1 MGPLLRNPPLS
12 SSSAT
17 SQWNAT
23 IRRRLESGTPAE
35 AVSAFATML
44 RGGARPDAFTLPLLN
59 RAAASHSLA
68 PGLLGAAHCFG
79 IRAGFGGDVY
89 FCNTL
94 LAAYARRGAVPAAR
108 QVFGEMRARDVVSW
122 TTLLSAHAGMEDD
135 ARELSQLVAA
145 MRADGG
151 CELGAV
157 TLAVVLQACT
167 DSRDAAGGRQMHC
180 YAVKTGWA
188 GDLLVVNSLLTHL
201 SRTSGLGDAEALFE
215 QSPRRDIVS
224 WNIMI
229 SGYSWEGNV
238 SKVVNLY
245 ERMRAEE
252 VRPSGETLTAVVAA
266 FAKHRF
272 LHQGKRL
279 HSFAVRSGLMDTIV
293 VASFVDLYAKCGEF
307 VSSVQLFEEFKGDS
321 SCLWSAMMWAF
332 IHHGIFL
339 GAIHLFQRMMMDS
352 FCFPNADLLRALVI
366 SYTEMEALRLG
377 KATHGYI
384 IRNNYAADSSSCAL
398 ETSLV
403 KLYARCGDIHL
414 AERCFS
420 RILQKDLVSW
430 SSMIEAFTIH
440 GHGKKALK
448 LFNQMLEGG
457 TEPNRV
463 TFLSLLSACSHSGL
477 VSEARELFD
486 CMVKKFRFEPEL
498 GHYTCMVDVLGR
510 SGNLEEALQVI
521 SNMKV
526 KPDGRIWGA
535 LLASCRMHSNSKLA
549 SFAAQKLVELEPN
562 NAGYHAVFSNVQAES
577 GRWTEVEDIRS
588 CIEVMNME
596 KSPAWSY
603 ISDVGVP

>member
-1 MGPLLRNPPLS
+1 
-12 SSSAT
+12 
-17 SQWNAT
+17 
-23 IRRRLESGTPAE
+23 
-35 AVSAFATML
+35 ML

-59 RAAASHSLA
+59 RAAASHSL

-94 LAAYARRGAVPAAR
+94 LASYARRGAVAPAR
-108 QVFGEMRARDVVSW
+108 QVFDDMRERDMVSW
-122 TTLLSAHAGMEDD
+122 TTLLSAYADTEDD
-135 ARELSQLVAA
+135 TRELSQLVTA
-145 MRADGG
+145 MRADGR

-157 TLAVVLQACT
+157 TLAVVLRACT
-167 DSRDAAGGRQMHC
+167 ASSRDAAGGRQLHC
-180 YAVKTGWA
+180 YAVKRGWA
-188 GDLLVVNSLLTHL
+188 GDLLVLNSLLTHV
-201 SRTSGLGDAEALFE
+201 SRTSGLGDADVLFE
-215 QSPRRDIVS
+215 RSPRRDTVS

-229 SGYSWEGNV
+229 SGYSLEGNV
-238 SKVVNLY
+238 LKVVNLY
-245 ERMRAEE
+245 ERTRAED
-252 VRPSGETLTAVVAA
+252 VCPTSLTLTAVVAA

-272 LHQGKRL
+272 LQQGERL
-279 HSFAVRSGLMDTIV
+279 HSFAVRSGLMDTIL
-293 VASFVDLYAKCGEF
+293 VASFVDLYAKCGELL
-307 VSSVQLFEEFKGDS
+307 SSVQLFEEFEGES

-332 IHHGIFL
+332 IHHRMFL
-339 GAIHLFQRMMMDS
+339 DVIHLFQRMMAS

-366 SYTEMEALRLG
+366 SYTEMEALRSG

-384 IRNNYAADSSSCAL
+384 IRNNYAAESASCAL

-457 TEPNRV
+457 IEPNRV

-477 VSEARELFD
+477 VTEARELFD
-486 CMVKKFRFEPEL
+486 CMIKKFRFEPEL

-521 SNMKV
+521 GNMKV
-526 KPDGRIWGA
+526 KPDGRIWGG

-549 SFAAQKLVELEPN
+549 SFAA
-562 NAGYHAVFSNVQAES
+562 
-577 GRWTEVEDIRS
+577 
-588 CIEVMNME
+588 
-596 KSPAWSY
+596 
-603 ISDVGVP
+603 